1 MDQAAKLRQI
11 VQETQPRRLRRHRL
25 PSSVRAISITSGKGG
40 VGKTNT
46 VLNLSIALSSLRRR
60 VFLLDADMGLANV
73 DVLLGLTP
81 RYTLEHVVK
90 GEKLIND
97 VILDGPHGLKILP
110 SSSGISELS
119 ELKFEEQARLFREL
133 GRIEDEIDYLF
144 IDTGAGISSNVMR
157 FNASASEVYVVVN
170 PEPTS
175 ITDAYAMIKLLT
187 TRYKVK
193 SFGLIANS
201 VSSEKDGQAVYDRLN
216 RACSEFLQVGLTYLG
231 CIPFDPYVR
240 KAIRQQKPVL
250 EAYPVSRA
258 GKAFLRLAARI
269 DQGLQTGHPSIIP
282 PPDEAAPSMA
292 SSPQEFPPAQA
303 STTNPDALST
313 SRGFWD
319 RLLHFTPKKSMRNV
333 N

>member
-11 VQETQPRRLRRHRL
+11 VRDTQPRRPRRHRL
-25 PSSVRAISITSGKGG
+25 PASVRAIAITSGKGG

-46 VLNLSIALSSLRRR
+46 VLNLSIALSSLQRR

-81 RYTLEHVVK
+81 RFTLEHVVK
-90 GEKLIND
+90 GEKLIED
-97 VILDGPHGLKILP
+97 VILEGPHGLKILP

-119 ELKFEEQARLFREL
+119 ELKFTEQARLFREL
-133 GRIEDEIDYLF
+133 GRIEEEIDYLF

-157 FNASASEVYVVVN
+157 FNASASEVYLVVN

-175 ITDAYAMIKLLT
+175 ITDAYAMIKLLA
-187 TRYKVK
+187 TRYKKK

-201 VSSEKDGQAVYDRLN
+201 VNSEKDGQAVYDRLSM
-216 RACSEFLQVGLTYLG
+216 ACSEFLQVGLTYLG

-240 KAIRQQKPVL
+240 KAVRQQQPVL
-250 EAYPVSRA
+250 EAYPLSRA

-269 DQGLQTGHPSIIP
+269 DQGLQSGHPSILPIP
-282 PPDEAAPSMA
+282 GEAPPSAASNPPGRSPVHTSLAGPGSPSQ
-292 SSPQEFPPAQA
+292 SG
-303 STTNPDALST
+303 
-313 SRGFWD
+313 GFWD
-319 RLLHFTPKKSMRNV
+319 RLLHLIPKN
-333 N
+333 